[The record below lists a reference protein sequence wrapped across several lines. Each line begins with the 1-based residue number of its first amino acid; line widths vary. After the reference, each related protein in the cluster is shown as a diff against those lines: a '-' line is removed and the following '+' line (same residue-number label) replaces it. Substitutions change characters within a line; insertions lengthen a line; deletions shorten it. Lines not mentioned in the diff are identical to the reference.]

1 MELPWATSDSSWV
14 ITGSNRSRPTAR
26 KSRPR
31 CGTVPLRSAL
41 MISLRRS
48 RLVSIV
54 SIQVELPFEP
64 RQVEFDLVL
73 VAVEREDLVTIHVQQ
88 TLNECNEPVQSG
100 SGDTGSIRE
109 GGRRHETAAGLQH
122 SQGLMDD
129 AVFWSMAAD
138 QFLLALV
145 HL

>member
-1 MELPWATSDSSWV
+1 MELPWATSASSWV

-41 MISLRRS
+41 MISLQRS
-48 RLVSIV
+48 RLISIV

-73 VAVEREDLVTIHVQQ
+73 VAIEREDLVTVHVQQ
-88 TLNECNEPVQSG
+88 TLNKCDKPVQAC
-100 SGDTGSIRE
+100 SGDIGSVRE
-109 GGRRHETAAGLQH
+109 GGRRHETAA
-122 SQGLMDD
+122 
-129 AVFWSMAAD
+129 
-138 QFLLALV
+138 
-145 HL
+145 

>member
-1 MELPWATSDSSWV
+1 MKPPWATSDSSWV
-14 ITGSNRSRPTAR
+14 ITGSNRSSPTAR

-48 RLVSIV
+48 RLISIV

-73 VAVEREDLVTIHVQQ
+73 VAVEREDLVTVHVQQ
-88 TLNECNEPVQSG
+88 TLNECDEPIQS
-100 SGDTGSIRE
+100 SGGNAGSIR
-109 GGRRHETAAGLQH
+109 
-122 SQGLMDD
+122 
-129 AVFWSMAAD
+129 
-138 QFLLALV
+138 
-145 HL
+145 